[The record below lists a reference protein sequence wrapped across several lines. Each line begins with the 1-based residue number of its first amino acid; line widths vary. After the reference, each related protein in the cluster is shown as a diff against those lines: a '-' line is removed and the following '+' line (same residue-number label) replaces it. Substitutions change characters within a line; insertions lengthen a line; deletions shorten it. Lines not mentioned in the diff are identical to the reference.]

1 MKNKVILIILAGFID
16 ELSVW
21 VGAEEQK
28 NWEDVKR
35 NSMYE
40 AFLPVNWKSFLKIRL
55 LIKQIFFDSNEH
67 SNLSLS
73 EKAKE
78 KRKKAGIK
86 HKKIQFL

>member
-40 AFLPVNWKSFLKIRL
+40 AFLPVN
-55 LIKQIFFDSNEH
+55 
-67 SNLSLS
+67 
-73 EKAKE
+73 
-78 KRKKAGIK
+78 
-86 HKKIQFL
+86 